1 MSGNPRKLLASNTM
15 ASGAPVRKSPSI
27 RSSSPS
33 SQPNQPSRPSSSQ
46 NVARVPSV
54 VTKPNRATISPP
66 GPGSSGALVKSRNVE
81 LTAELA
87 EAAAENETLR
97 YELTDMD
104 KRCQEYEQKL
114 ALYDTEMANLTA
126 KVKTMQSKPAE
137 PQHVSRGY
145 LDSIAEMSDT
155 NNKLRSELASS
166 DIKMKEKDKQLIYQ
180 KTQIDDQLKD
190 IEKLEEQLYG
200 SQQESEGLL
209 AQNKMV
215 SQELEALKKRHR
227 EEMTAAEKE
236 LLRRGT
242 IENELKDQNDRLF
255 KAQRHRE
262 EVEAGRMMQIN
273 QGVATATRSGSHSRS
288 SSVDANTSFAPPK
301 RRDSSLNRNEVSRA
315 TRIISQKNTQIET
328 LEKEIENLK
337 AKSEALEELGTKLE
351 AEFLDGKRE
360 NRRLQHENNEYQKI
374 LEERSLGGD
383 LVTSSIFQVPS
394 NNGSSSHS
402 SSTKPGLG
410 SLAEELPESETIE
423 ATRTECQHCRRLG
436 KENEDHLRVIE
447 DQAKY
452 IRRITENALATG
464 DVGIFAR
471 SPEDIIPPKKEKA
484 LPPPPPM
491 EEAEAA
497 SSVQRS
503 GSVFSGITASKY
515 MPIWFKQK
523 ANTKASAPAS
533 TSEPNDPANH
543 RTTSS
548 VGRPGTKSKTYEPG
562 LRPYRLSRT
571 PRQ

>member
-1 MSGNPRKLLASNTM
+1 M
-15 ASGAPVRKSPSI
+15 
-27 RSSSPS
+27 
-33 SQPNQPSRPSSSQ
+33 
-46 NVARVPSV
+46 
-54 VTKPNRATISPP
+54 TKPNRATILPP
-66 GPGSSGALVKSRNVE
+66 GPSNSGALVKSRNVE

-97 YELTDMD
+97 YELADMD

-114 ALYDTEMANLTA
+114 VLRDTEMANLIA
-126 KVKTMQSKPAE
+126 KVKSMESKPAE

-145 LDSIAEMSDT
+145 LDSIAEMGDT
-155 NNKLRSELASS
+155 NSKLRSELAKS
-166 DIKMKEKDKQLIYQ
+166 DEKMKEKDKQLIYQ

-200 SQQESEGLL
+200 SQQQSEGLL

-215 SQELEALKKRHR
+215 SQELEVLKKRHQ
-227 EEMTAAEKE
+227 EEMTAAENE
-236 LLRRGT
+236 LARRST
-242 IENELKDQNDRLF
+242 IENELKDQNERLF
-255 KAQRHRE
+255 RAQRHRE

-273 QGVATATRSGSHSRS
+273 QGVPTATRSGSHSRS

-301 RRDSSLNRNEVSRA
+301 RRDSSLNRSEASKA

-337 AKSEALEELGTKLE
+337 AKSEALEELGTRLE
-351 AEFLDGKRE
+351 AELLDGKRE

-374 LEERSLGGD
+374 LEERSLVGD
-383 LVTSSIFQVPS
+383 LVTSGMFQVPS

-402 SSTKPGLG
+402 SSAKPGLG
-410 SLAEELPESETIE
+410 SLAEELPESETSE
-423 ATRTECQHCRRLG
+423 AARTECQHCLRLG

-452 IRRITENALATG
+452 IRRITENALARG

-471 SPEDIIPPKKEKA
+471 SPEDIVPPKKEKA
-484 LPPPPPM
+484 LPAPPPM
-491 EEAEAA
+491 EEAEAV

-503 GSVFSGITASKY
+503 GSMFSNITASKY
-515 MPIWFKQK
+515 MPMWFKQK
-523 ANTKASAPAS
+523 ADTNASAPAS
-533 TSEPNDPANH
+533 TTKPNDPANQ

-548 VGRPGTKSKTYEPG
+548 VGGPGTKTKTYEPD
-562 LRPYRLSRT
+562 LRTYRFARALRK
-571 PRQ
+571 